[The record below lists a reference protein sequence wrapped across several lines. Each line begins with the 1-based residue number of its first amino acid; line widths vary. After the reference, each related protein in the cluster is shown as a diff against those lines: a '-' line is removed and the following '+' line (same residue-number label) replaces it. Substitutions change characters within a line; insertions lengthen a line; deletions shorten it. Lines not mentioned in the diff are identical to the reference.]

1 VCQLNLPRDL
11 KAYQDTVLSFNVPS
25 LQERY
30 EFLRQLSTLF
40 LVQPESLPSCISHG
54 YLGRIDFSL
63 LKPYL
68 EKRSDWQ
75 QSARVFD
82 QKDFTLREKSGFMTA
97 KLGALMDN
105 LEGLRL
111 GDGLTNGFTGSG
123 LIYR

>member
-1 VCQLNLPRDL
+1 VITWFPRDL

-30 EFLRQLSTLF
+30 EFLRQLGTLF

-68 EKRSDWQ
+68 EKRGDWQ
-75 QSARVFD
+75 QSARIFD
-82 QKDFTLREKSGFMTA
+82 QKDFTLREKGAFMTA
-97 KLGALMDN
+97 KLGALMEN
-105 LEGLRL
+105 FEGLRL
-111 GDGLTNGFTGSG
+111 GEGLASGFSGSG
-123 LIYR
+123 FIYR